1 MTYANVSEGDPST
14 ENDDRGPENEE
25 VSPQTVEVKPEDI
38 GGILSQQMVYRSC
51 RMRCDKSTMRTII
64 ETWKACGQNSSEAA
78 RLLLLAAA
86 LVACGV
92 AYADRRR

>member
-51 RMRCDKSTMRTII
+51 RMRYDKSTMRTII
-64 ETWKACGQNSSEAA
+64 ETWKACG
-78 RLLLLAAA
+78 
-86 LVACGV
+86 
-92 AYADRRR
+92 